1 MHMIRYQPWGAFD
14 LMDRLAARHAGHHTQ
29 EADWTPSVDIKE
41 EAERFV
47 IHADVPGVDPKDIEI
62 SMEDGVLSLSGER
75 KSDAYKDVGG
85 RATQGAVAET
95 RDETNG
101 WARVERKSGRFL
113 RRFTLPEGTD
123 AEGIS
128 AQGNHGVLEIVIPK
142 AAKPAARK
150 IAVKVN

>member
-1 MHMIRYQPWGAFD
+1 MHMIRYQPWGSFD
-14 LMDRLAARHAGHHTQ
+14 LLDRLAARHGHHYTQ

-62 SMEDGVLSLSGER
+62 SMEDGTLSLSGER
-75 KSDAYKDVGG
+75 KS
-85 RATQGAVAET
+85 ET
-95 RDETNG
+95 RSEQDG
-101 WARVERKSGRFL
+101 WKRVERHSGKFL

-128 AQGNHGVLEIVIPK
+128 AQGSHGVLEISIPK
-142 AAKPAARK
+142 AAKAQPRK
-150 IAVKVN
+150 IAVKVTAPN

>member
-1 MHMIRYQPWGAFD
+1 MHKIRYQPWGAFD
-14 LMDRLAARHAGHHTQ
+14 LLDRLLAGQTARNGGDAVA
-29 EADWTPSVDIKE
+29 ADWTPAVDIKE
-41 EAERFV
+41 EAERFL

-75 KSDAYKDVGG
+75 KS
-85 RATQGAVAET
+85 ET
-95 RDETNG
+95 REDGEG
-101 WARVERKSGRFL
+101 WSRVERRSGRFL

-128 AQGNHGVLEIVIPK
+128 AHGSHGVLEIVVPK

-150 IAVKVN
+150 IAVKTTASH